1 MYITCSVNGK
11 WIKEENQHEKPG
23 LYREE
28 ADTPMN
34 RSTCRNTGSGRI
46 ISLFLALFIFSSIG
60 TLTAQ
65 DSVNDDSML
74 LAFQRSFARGSLS
87 TKIQV
92 LQDASEMRGEAM
104 GPLYLQSVEFVLD
117 NVRTL
122 RDDNAAQELA
132 VLAVNLIGIH
142 GYSPAADIVWRLFE
156 NTDSVRIQISV
167 MSTLGQIA
175 QNNPELVSRLNT
187 WMASQNNAMRSGGM
201 VERQVVAECVVT
213 LGKVGNENSYG
224 LLFSASFLKYSD
236 DITYKADRAMEEL
249 GGEYTANISRV
260 IENNPPAEKLAA
272 LERASGREDL
282 GIEERA
288 AIAMKALSFAINNRV
303 SSDSDQNIQRELRY
317 LAVRKLTEYKWSEAT
332 PLIID
337 HFDRTIE
344 ELDRGLTS
352 KSSLLEAIASLGS
365 MGTHESAVRLS
376 LYLEVMNAYVENG
389 QPVDTQIALA
399 VVNNLGVL
407 GDRVAFD
414 YLLYTGY
421 LDYAPPVKRAAR
433 EALNNLKN

>member
-1 MYITCSVNGK
+1 VNGK
-11 WIKEENQHEKPG
+11 WIKEENQHEKQG

-34 RSTCRNTGSGRI
+34 RSTSKNTGCRRI
-46 ISLFLALFIFSSIG
+46 ITLSIALFLISSIG
-60 TLTAQ
+60 TVFAQ

-74 LAFQRSFARGSLS
+74 IAFQRSFARGSLS
-87 TKIQV
+87 TKVQV
-92 LQDASEMRGEAM
+92 LQDASEMRGEVM
-104 GPLYLQSVEFVLD
+104 GPLYQQAVEFVLD

-132 VLAVNLIGIH
+132 ALAVNLIGMH
-142 GYSPAADIVWRLFE
+142 DYRPAADIVWRLFE
-156 NTDSVRIQISV
+156 SSQSVRIQISV
-167 MSTLGQIA
+167 MSTLGLIA
-175 QNNPELVSRLNT
+175 QDNPELISRLNT
-187 WMASQNNAMRSGGM
+187 WMASQNNTMRSGGV

-213 LGKVGNENSYG
+213 LGTVGTENSYG

-236 DITYKADRAMEEL
+236 DITYKADRAMEQL
-249 GGEYTANISRV
+249 GGDYVANISRV
-260 IENNPPAEKLAA
+260 IEHNPPAEKLAA

-282 GIEERA
+282 GLEERA
-288 AIAMKALSFAINNRV
+288 AIAMRALSFALNNRV
-303 SSDSDQNIQRELRY
+303 SSESDESIHRELRY
-317 LAVRKLTEYKWSEAT
+317 LSIRKLTEYKWSEAT
-332 PLIID
+332 PLVID

-344 ELDRGLTS
+344 EVDRGLTI

-389 QPVDTQIALA
+389 QPVDTQVALA